1 MDVTIPHSVKPNK
14 DFKLS
19 KSAKRL
25 LAGKLG
31 EQRGMWKKL
40 YIQAEMAEKQAKLA
54 KVREPRGEE

>member
-1 MDVTIPHSVKPNK
+1 MKPNK

-25 LAGKLG
+25 LATKIG
-31 EQRGMWKKL
+31 EQRGLWKKM

-54 KVREPRGEE
+54 KVREPKGEE